1 MFTFTYST
9 CALHVLYHALAP
21 RPTRPLLDSAYR
33 PREPYHPQGTSFRFP
48 YIYPLFVAQLHPSKS
63 FESLKNL
70 QHRWKPSKLR
80 LAVQKLPHDFGSY
93 PSGAKRHFPI
103 PCPRVC
109 QPFTV
114 RLFNL
119 ELRGFCYLIAC
130 YLCGGRVAGLV
141 LIRMVCRD
149 VEGEVLR

>member
-1 MFTFTYST
+1 VPLQHALHALCLILPIDPANLIGFRELLSIFYTFTHRPFAY
-9 CALHVLYHALAP
+9 LA
-21 RPTRPLLDSAYR
+21 
-33 PREPYHPQGTSFRFP
+33 QK
-48 YIYPLFVAQLHPSKS
+48 HPSKS
-63 FESLKNL
+63 SESLENA

-80 LAVQKLPHDFGSY
+80 LAVQKLPRDFGSY

-103 PCPRVC
+103 PIPRVC

-130 YLCGGRVAGLV
+130 YSCGGRVAGLF
-141 LIRMVCRD
+141 LIRLVCRD
-149 VEGEVLR
+149 VEGEVLG